1 MLFLPLGK
9 WDMICVRLATNG
21 LIFSGATQVNI
32 QLVTSLSLSNFTG
45 LG

>member
-1 MLFLPLGK
+1 MLFLPLAK

-21 LIFSGATQVNI
+21 LIFSVATQVNI